1 MRAALLL
8 LTQVI
13 GFVASAQV
21 TERSLLWRIRPAE
34 GASASYLYGTV
45 HSRDARAYRGN
56 DSLWAAFGQ
65 CPRVVGELDLSA
77 AMEGAG
83 DLVTSMMMP
92 AGTNLED
99 LYRKKDFAQVEA
111 ALKEHLGVVAFT
123 TDHLKPFW
131 SMALLSEA
139 TMHSDSILVL
149 DDYLQKR
156 AQSDGKEVLGLETVA
171 EQMAAIQ
178 AIPLKEQAQMLLDM
192 VQHDLYRAQME
203 QMMDAYAAQDLQKVM
218 EVAEAGGIPQSLD
231 KGLLQDRNERMV
243 AGMVELM
250 RSGPPCFFAV
260 GAAHLPGERGLLA
273 QLREKGFLVYAVAP
287 VPQ

>member
-13 GFVASAQV
+13 GFVASAQG

-34 GASASYLYGTV
+34 GTSSSYLYGTV

-77 AMEGAG
+77 AMQGAG
-83 DLVTSMMMP
+83 DLVNSMMMP

-111 ALKEHLGVVAFT
+111 ALKEHLGVAAFT

-139 TMHSDSILVL
+139 IMRSDSTLVL

-156 AQSDGKEVLGLETVA
+156 ALAEGKEVLGLETVA

-178 AIPLKEQAQMLLDM
+178 TIPLKEQAQMLLDM
-192 VQHDLYRAQME
+192 VQHDLYRAEMD

-231 KGLLQDRNERMV
+231 KSLLQDRNARM
-243 AGMVELM
+243 ATGMDSLM
-250 RSGPPCFFAV
+250 RSGPSCFFAV
-260 GAAHLPGERGLLA
+260 GAAHLPGEQGILA
-273 QLREKGFLVYAVAP
+273 ELREKGFAVEAVAP
-287 VPQ
+287 AP